1 VIKKSPISFIG
12 TAIFIIGTANLQPE
26 GSRMNANTL
35 SLSQIIEGFNLA
47 ARARA
52 LSEHTIQDYNTT
64 YKKFKI
70 HLGSDLIFSS
80 VTKKHIRQFLA
91 AQTHLSNKTL
101 LNYHTGLS
109 ALYTWAVNEGYADE
123 QLMHGIDR
131 PKPEQ
136 RVIQPIPVDHIRA
149 MLSCLGQS
157 KAYARPGKRTSTHAT
172 PCADRNRA
180 ILLLLLDTGLRA
192 SELCGI
198 LIHQIDLDQRKVKV
212 FGKGSKER
220 ILPFSARTGQ
230 VIWKYLA
237 AQRKDD
243 HLGQAL
249 FATQRGQPL
258 TRTHLRHIIERICAR
273 ADLPKYTPHDFRH
286 TFAVN
291 YLRNYPNIYTL
302 QEMLGHTTLDMV
314 KRYLAISQNDLD
326 EAHRHASP
334 VEKWG
339 L

>member
-1 VIKKSPISFIG
+1 
-12 TAIFIIGTANLQPE
+12 
-26 GSRMNANTL
+26 MNAIDLTL
-35 SLSQIIEGFNLA
+35 SQVIEGYNLA
-47 ARARA
+47 ARARS
-52 LSEHTIQDYNTT
+52 LSDHTIRDYNTT
-64 YKKFKI
+64 FRKFKNF
-70 HLGSDLIFSS
+70 LGSNPIFSTI
-80 VTKKHIRQFLA
+80 TKKQIRSFLA
-91 AQTHLSNKTL
+91 AQDHLSNKTL

-109 ALYTWAVNEGYADE
+109 ALYTWAIGEGYAED
-123 QLMHGIDR
+123 QLMHEIDR

-136 RVIQPIPVDHIRA
+136 RTIEPIPVDHIRA
-149 MLSCLGQS
+149 MLSVLGQS
-157 KAYARPGKRTSTHAT
+157 KAYNRPGKRVSTHST
-172 PCADRNRA
+172 PCAERNRA
-180 ILLLLLDTGLRA
+180 ILLILLDTGLRA

-198 LIHQIDLDQRKVKV
+198 KIHQIDLDQRKVKV

-220 ILPFSARTGQ
+220 LLPFSARTGQ
-230 VIWKYLA
+230 VIWRYLA
-237 AQRKDD
+237 THRKDD
-243 HLGQAL
+243 HVGQPL

-314 KRYLAISQNDLD
+314 KRYLSISQNDLD
-326 EAHRHASP
+326 DAHRQASP

>member
-1 VIKKSPISFIG
+1 MNDL
-12 TAIFIIGTANLQPE
+12 NL
-26 GSRMNANTL
+26 T
-35 SLSQIIEGFNLA
+35 LSQIIDGFNLA
-47 ARARA
+47 ARARS
-52 LSEHTIQDYNTT
+52 LSEHTIRDYNTT
-64 YKKFKI
+64 FKKFLR
-70 HLGSDLIFSS
+70 HLRSDPLFTEI
-80 VTKKHIRQFLA
+80 TKKQIRQFLA
-91 AQTHLSNKTL
+91 AQKELSNKTL

-109 ALYTWAVNEGYADE
+109 ALYTWAVGEGYAE
-123 QLMHGIDR
+123 EHLMHGIDR

-136 RVIQPIPVDHIRA
+136 RVIQPIPLDHIRA
-149 MLSCLGQS
+149 MLSVLGTS
-157 KAYARPGKRTSTHAT
+157 KAYKRPGKRTSTHST
-172 PCADRNRA
+172 LFADRNRA
-180 ILLLLLDTGLRA
+180 ILLLLLDTGIRA

-198 LIHQIDLDQRKVKV
+198 KIHQIDLDQRKVKV
-212 FGKGSKER
+212 FGKGAKER

-237 AQRKDD
+237 TQRKDD
-243 HLGQAL
+243 HVGQPL
-249 FATQRGQPL
+249 FATGRGQPL
-258 TRTHLRHIIERICAR
+258 TRTSLRHIIERICAR

-326 EAHRHASP
+326 DAHQHASP
-334 VEKWG
+334 VEHWG

>member
-1 VIKKSPISFIG
+1 
-12 TAIFIIGTANLQPE
+12 
-26 GSRMNANTL
+26 MNIQNL
-35 SLSQIIEGFNLA
+35 SLSQVINGYNLA
-47 ARARA
+47 ARARS
-52 LSEHTIQDYNTT
+52 LSEHTIRDYNNTFN
-64 YKKFKI
+64 KFKK
-70 HLGSDLIFSS
+70 HLGSNPAFSS
-80 VTKKHIRQFLA
+80 ITKTQIRGFLA
-91 AQTHLSNKTL
+91 AQTHLTNKTL

-109 ALYTWAVNEGYADE
+109 ALYTWAVAEGYAPA
-123 QLMHGIDR
+123 QLMHQIDR

-136 RVIQPIPVDHIRA
+136 RAIQPIPLDHIRA
-149 MLSCLGQS
+149 MLSVLGQS

-198 LIHQIDLDQRKVKV
+198 KIHQLDLDHRKVKI

-220 ILPFSARTGQ
+220 VLPYSARTGQ

-237 AQRKDD
+237 TQRPDD

-286 TFAVN
+286 TFAVT

-314 KRYLAISQNDLD
+314 KRYLAISQHDLTD
-326 EAHRHASP
+326 AHRHASP

>member
-1 VIKKSPISFIG
+1 MN
-12 TAIFIIGTANLQPE
+12 TQNL
-26 GSRMNANTL
+26 TL
-35 SLSQIIEGFNLA
+35 SLVIEGYNLA
-47 ARARA
+47 ARARS
-52 LSEHTIQDYNTT
+52 LSEHTIRDYNTT
-64 YKKFKI
+64 YKKFKTF
-70 HLGSDLIFSS
+70 LGSNPIFSTI
-80 VTKKHIRQFLA
+80 TKKHIRSFLA
-91 AQTHLSNKTL
+91 AQKQVCNKTL

-109 ALYTWAVNEGYADE
+109 ALYTWAVKEGYSDA
-123 QLMHGIDR
+123 QLMHEIDR

-136 RVIQPIPVDHIRA
+136 RTIEPIPVDHIRA
-149 MLSCLGQS
+149 MLSVLGRS
-157 KAYARPGKRTSTHAT
+157 RAYNRPGKRTSTHST
-172 PCADRNRA
+172 PCAARNRA

-192 SELCGI
+192 SELCNI
-198 LIHQIDLDQRKVKV
+198 KIHEIDLNQRKVKI

-237 AQRKDD
+237 SHRKDD
-243 HLGQAL
+243 HVGQPL
-249 FATQRGQPL
+249 FATQRGRPI
-258 TRTHLRHIIERICAR
+258 TRTHLRHIVERICAR
-273 ADLPKYTPHDFRH
+273 ADLPRYTPHDFRH

-314 KRYLAISQNDLD
+314 KRYLAVSQNDLT
-326 EAHRHASP
+326 EAHRQASP